1 MSWAAR
7 MFPGPGLS
15 DLGLSGIG
23 VLSCLGSESG
33 FGPQAWPGRGARSRT
48 AVGHRTAVG
57 LGTAAGFGTAAGLGT
72 AAGFGAA
79 APGGR
84 QDARAAVAAVLAGV
98 LQAGAAR
105 AVHDTPFIT
114 LSS

>member
-33 FGPQAWPGRGARSRT
+33 FGPQAWPRRGARSRT

-72 AAGFGAA
+72 AA
-79 APGGR
+79 PGGR
-84 QDARAAVAAVLAGV
+84 QDARATVAAVLAGV